1 MGHFHHKKLCE
12 KSFKEMF
19 LPLLFPLILSKY
31 GKIII
36 MPKDQRERL
45 TRCVFATQQFSGSVW
60 RPAEWLQKSPS
71 LTALMCYCFSSW
83 IVFVLFQ
90 KLQRGTLETY
100 CYGHREL
107 MWPFPPN
114 QPPGTTN
121 LKWF

>member
-60 RPAEWLQKSPS
+60 RLRPAEWLQKSPS
-71 LTALMCYCFSSW
+71 LTAVMYYCFFFW
-83 IVFVLFQ
+83 IVFVQFQ

-100 CYGHREL
+100 CYGHCEMVL
-107 MWPFPPN
+107 IIEAH
-114 QPPGTTN
+114 
-121 LKWF
+121 